1 MKQVIDIKNCTME
14 KVSSAILF
22 IMGTVFL
29 FLAIFDGWMYLL
41 ITVVSY
47 AAGILVNDLDE
58 GDYRK
63 GRP

>member
-29 FLAIFDGWMYLL
+29 FLAVFDEWMYLL
-41 ITVVSY
+41 VAVVSY
-47 AAGILVNDLDE
+47 AAGILVRDLKDE
-58 GDYRK
+58 NR
-63 GRP
+63 